1 MTGIFSPRVLLV
13 AVLLI
18 MLGLSASPN
27 VELWAACLLLPP
39 AIVWILGGPTA
50 YPVLIWVIG
59 LNWLSIAGDVLRA
72 DLSRQSVTEG
82 WLGPY
87 DEQAILISLC
97 ALLAIAVGMRGG
109 IQFGGSR
116 FRGRLYAMSSKTGAG
131 ERVDLGRL
139 LVCYAGSLV
148 VSQAMG
154 FLAAS
159 IPTVAQPLLAFALL
173 KSVVVYAIAA
183 SVFDSD
189 RGYSWLLLVI
199 GAEFVVG
206 MAGAFA
212 NFTEPVF
219 LLVIAMASS
228 RHGLARAKTW
238 AFGLASIAV
247 LLWVSIVW
255 TAIKVEYRSEM
266 AGMSLQQRAAWLTD
280 RYLSPKIDYGDAT
293 TRLLDRVSYT
303 ELFALVLA
311 YLDAGEISNDFN
323 FYGAAIKHVLTPRVL
338 FPDKAALDDS
348 RITTALTGQRIDENT
363 SIGVGYIAEAQVD
376 FGFPGLLL
384 PMLAIGFMLG
394 LATEYLMTRPAP
406 LLVRQAFATATSF
419 HVFFFEVDIDKG
431 LGAFITGWLAIALI
445 LKFGYP
451 LIATWLTGTPQRNVV
466 SGKRLLS
473 G

>member
-1 MTGIFSPRVLLV
+1 
-13 AVLLI
+13 
-18 MLGLSASPN
+18 
-27 VELWAACLLLPP
+27 
-39 AIVWILGGPTA
+39 
-50 YPVLIWVIG
+50 
-59 LNWLSIAGDVLRA
+59 
-72 DLSRQSVTEG
+72 
-82 WLGPY
+82 
-87 DEQAILISLC
+87 
-97 ALLAIAVGMRGG
+97 
-109 IQFGGSR
+109 
-116 FRGRLYAMSSKTGAG
+116 MSSKARAG
-131 ERVDLGRL
+131 ESVDLGRL

-148 VSQAMG
+148 VSWAMG
-154 FLAAS
+154 LLAAS
-159 IPTVAQPLLAFALL
+159 IPTLAQPFLAFALL
-173 KSVVVYAIAA
+173 KSVVVYAVAA
-183 SVFDSD
+183 SVFASD

-206 MAGAFA
+206 MVGPFA

-238 AFGLASIAV
+238 VIGLASIAV
-247 LLWVSIVW
+247 LLWVAIVW
-255 TAIKVEYRSEM
+255 TAIKIEYRSEM
-266 AGMSLQQRAAWLTD
+266 SGKSLQERATWLTD
-280 RYLSPKIDYGDAT
+280 RYLSPKIDYGDAA

-303 ELFALVLA
+303 EPFALVLA
-311 YLDAGEISNDFN
+311 YLDAGEINNDFN

-338 FPDKAALDDS
+338 VPDKAALDDS

-394 LATEYLMTRPAP
+394 LATEYYMTRPAP

-431 LGAFITGWLAIALI
+431 LGAFITGWLAMALI

-451 LIATWLTGTPQRNVV
+451 LIETWVTGTPRRNVV
-466 SGKRLLS
+466 SGKRRLTA
-473 G
+473 

>member
-1 MTGIFSPRVLLV
+1 MTGIFPPRALLV
-13 AVLLI
+13 AVLFI

-39 AIVWILGGPTA
+39 AVVWILGEPRA
-50 YPVLIWVIG
+50 YPALVWVIG
-59 LNWLSIAGDVLRA
+59 LNWLSIAAEVLRA
-72 DLSRQSVTEG
+72 DLSGQSVTEG
-82 WLGPY
+82 WFGPY
-87 DEQAILISLC
+87 DEQAVLIGLS
-97 ALLAIAVGMRGG
+97 ALLAIALGMRWGVR
-109 IQFGGSR
+109 FGGSR
-116 FRGRLYAMSSKTGAG
+116 FRARLYAMSSKARAG

-154 FLAAS
+154 LLAAS
-159 IPTVAQPLLAFALL
+159 IPTLAQPLLAFALL
-173 KSVVVYAIAA
+173 KYVVVYAVAA

-189 RGYSWLLLVI
+189 RGYLWLLLVI
-199 GAEFVVG
+199 GAEFIVG
-206 MAGAFA
+206 MTGYFA
-212 NFTEPVF
+212 NFTEPVY
-219 LLVIAMASS
+219 LLVIAIASS
-228 RHGLARAKTW
+228 RHGLARVKTW

-266 AGMSLQQRAAWLTD
+266 AGKSVQERATWLTD
-280 RYLSPKIDYGDAT
+280 RYLSPKIDYEEAA

-303 ELFALVLA
+303 ELFARVLA

-348 RITTALTGQRIDENT
+348 KITTALTGERIAEDT
-363 SIGVGYIAEAQVD
+363 SIGVGYITEAQVD

-384 PMLAIGFMLG
+384 PMLAIGFM
-394 LATEYLMTRPAP
+394 RPVP

-419 HVFFFEVDIDKG
+419 HFFFFGADIDKV
-431 LGAFITGWLAIALI
+431 LGAFITAWLAMALV

-451 LIATWLTGTPQRNVV
+451 RIAMWLIRRALT
-466 SGKRLLS
+466 
-473 G
+473 

>member
-1 MTGIFSPRVLLV
+1 
-13 AVLLI
+13 
-18 MLGLSASPN
+18 
-27 VELWAACLLLPP
+27 
-39 AIVWILGGPTA
+39 
-50 YPVLIWVIG
+50 
-59 LNWLSIAGDVLRA
+59 
-72 DLSRQSVTEG
+72 
-82 WLGPY
+82 
-87 DEQAILISLC
+87 
-97 ALLAIAVGMRGG
+97 
-109 IQFGGSR
+109 
-116 FRGRLYAMSSKTGAG
+116 
-131 ERVDLGRL
+131 
-139 LVCYAGSLV
+139 
-148 VSQAMG
+148 
-154 FLAAS
+154 
-159 IPTVAQPLLAFALL
+159 
-173 KSVVVYAIAA
+173 
-183 SVFDSD
+183 
-189 RGYSWLLLVI
+189 
-199 GAEFVVG
+199 
-206 MAGAFA
+206 
-212 NFTEPVF
+212 
-219 LLVIAMASS
+219 MASS

-348 RITTALTGQRIDENT
+348 KITTALTGERIAEDT
-363 SIGVGYIAEAQVD
+363 SIGVGYIAEAEVD
-376 FGFPGLLL
+376 FGFPLLLL
-384 PMLAIGFMLG
+384 PMLAIGVVLG
-394 LATEYLMTRPAP
+394 LATGYFMTRPVP
-406 LLVRQAFATATSF
+406 MLVRQAFATAVSF
-419 HVFFFEVDIDKG
+419 HVFYFEVDISKA
-431 LGAFITGWLAIALI
+431 LGAFITAWLAMALV

>member
-1 MTGIFSPRVLLV
+1 
-13 AVLLI
+13 
-18 MLGLSASPN
+18 
-27 VELWAACLLLPP
+27 
-39 AIVWILGGPTA
+39 
-50 YPVLIWVIG
+50 VLIWVIG
-59 LNWLSIAGDVLRA
+59 LNWLSIAADLLRA
-72 DLSRQSVTEG
+72 DLSGLSVTEG
-82 WLGPY
+82 WLGRY

-97 ALLAIAVGMRGG
+97 ALLAIAVGMRWGVR
-109 IQFGGSR
+109 FGGSR
-116 FRGRLYAMSSKTGAG
+116 FRARLYAMSSKARAG
-131 ERVDLGRL
+131 EGVDLGRL

-148 VSQAMG
+148 VSWAMG
-154 FLAAS
+154 LLAAS
-159 IPTVAQPLLAFALL
+159 IPTLAQPFLAFALL
-173 KSVVVYAIAA
+173 KSVVVYAVAA
-183 SVFDSD
+183 SVFASD

-206 MAGAFA
+206 MVGPFA

-228 RHGLARAKTW
+228 RHGLARARTW
-238 AFGLASIAV
+238 VIGLASIAV
-247 LLWVSIVW
+247 LLWVAIVW
-255 TAIKVEYRSEM
+255 TAIKIEYRSEM
-266 AGMSLQQRAAWLTD
+266 SGKSLQERATWLTD
-280 RYLSPKIDYGDAT
+280 RYLSPKIDYGDAA

-303 ELFALVLA
+303 EPFALVLA
-311 YLDAGEISNDFN
+311 YLDAGEINNDFN

-338 FPDKAALDDS
+338 VPDKAALDDS

-394 LATEYLMTRPAP
+394 LATEYYMTRPAP

-431 LGAFITGWLAIALI
+431 LGAFITGWLAMALI

-451 LIATWLTGTPQRNVV
+451 LIETWVTGTPRRNVV
-466 SGKRLLS
+466 SGKRRLTA
-473 G
+473 